1 MPKNICNC
9 PSPPGGQIECDGD
22 HAAFCVVTS
31 EGAFKGLCLPLPQS
45 ARATGLFGISQLGA
59 ALIMQNLPR
68 RLHADFSLIT
78 GAEAGSYVQRLMSQ
92 PAGTSFPFFFRSVGL
107 KLTTSLPR

>member
-9 PSPPGGQIECDGD
+9 PSPPGGQIECDAD
-22 HAAFCVVTS
+22 HAAFCVVNS
-31 EGAFKGLCLPLPQS
+31 EGIFKGLCLPLPKS
-45 ARATGLFGISQLGA
+45 ARTTGPFSISPLGA

-78 GAEAGSYVQRLMSQ
+78 GAEAGFYVQQLMSQ
-92 PAGTSFPFFFRSVGL
+92 PAGTSFSFVFRSVGL